1 MHLAN
6 KLLTGHQQHLNLG
19 CIEALNHAA
28 MQGAETSIYLA
39 SSPAVDGITAKYWVD
54 CRPKSSNRESYDV
67 AVAARLWEVSQELT
81 GAECSLAR
89 SEQVATLAGQD

>member
-1 MHLAN
+1 
-6 KLLTGHQQHLNLG
+6 
-19 CIEALNHAA
+19 

-39 SSPAVDGITAKYWVD
+39 TSPAVDGITAKYWVD
-54 CRPKSSNRESYDV
+54 CRPKSSNRESYDA

-89 SEQVATLAGQD
+89 SEPVAALAGQD